1 MKKLYH
7 LSLSS
12 PGEVLFRSQDD
23 YRRAFNCYVVA
34 LLKSDSLSFADAFMS
49 NHLHLCITSKSLK
62 EFCYLFRIGYA
73 KYFNNKYY
81 RGGKLGEDNFFV
93 LEVEGIRHI
102 IAAVSYVLRNPVHH
116 GISSTPFEYPYSSAN
131 IIFAKELGKG
141 NIGPILPKEKIWRY
155 LPKNL
160 KLDIPCRMDVNG
172 MFLREDITEI
182 RQVEMLYGTP
192 RNYLYY
198 MNRLSDSKW
207 ENEQKTDEV
216 SHSPITLSNIER
228 IKESDI
234 TPLLRN
240 EYGRE
245 DYRKMRDL
253 DLCKLVDTHFVKKY
267 KARSVYQLSR
277 LQKNEIANDLYSL
290 YRITGV
296 YQEQIERCLA
306 MNYSFR

>member
-12 PGEVLFRSQDD
+12 PSEVLFRSQDD

-73 KYFNNKYY
+73 KYFNNKYS
-81 RGGKLGEDNFFV
+81 RGGKLGEDSFFV

-102 IAAVSYVLRNPVHH
+102 IAAVSYVLRNPLHH

-131 IIFAKELGKG
+131 VIFAKELGKG
-141 NIGPILPKEKIWRY
+141 RVEAVLPKEKIWRY

-160 KLDIPCRMDVNG
+160 KLDIPYRMDVNG

-182 RQVEMLYGTP
+182 KQIEMLYGTP

-198 MNRLSDSKW
+198 MNRLSDLKW
-207 ENEQKTDEV
+207 ENEQKSDEV
-216 SHSPITLSNIER
+216 SHLPVTLSNIER
-228 IKESDI
+228 VKESEVSS
-234 TPLLRN
+234 LLRN
-240 EYGRE
+240 EFGRD
-245 DYRKMRDL
+245 DYRKMTDI
-253 DLCKLVDTHFVKKY
+253 DLCELVDKQFVGRY
-267 KARSVYQLSR
+267 GVASVYLLSR
-277 LQKNEIANDLYSL
+277 LQKIELANKLYSR
-290 YRITGV
+290 YRVAGV
-296 YQEQIERCLA
+296 YREQIERCLA
-306 MNYSFR
+306 MNYSF